1 MEFDSKKYWQ
11 MEDGLGYQFTAW
23 SDGDPLVIR
32 LSSIETI
39 SREGDGPSYGVLLGV
54 NGNAYSIKVKEDFD
68 TVRTILD
75 CGRVIL
81 KRK

>member
-1 MEFDSKKYWQ
+1 MEFDNSKYWQ
-11 MEDGLGYQFTAW
+11 MEDGLGYQFTSW
-23 SDGDPLVIR
+23 SSGDPIIIR

-39 SREGDGPSYGVLLGV
+39 SREGDGPSYGVLFGV
-54 NGNAYSIKVKEDFD
+54 NGNDYSIKVKENLD

-75 CGRVIL
+75 CGRATL